1 MQEVVAQVKAFNDK
15 LLALHTG
22 VSPELQ
28 FFQEPRDET
37 KTMAEL
43 TETIPDHANAYVQ
56 SLAKDGITHTLATV
70 QLFAPRVELARL
82 KEFQVVDYS
91 LEVLIDAKKSIED
104 LAGHLMGQ
112 FWPETGS
119 SS

>member
-1 MQEVVAQVKAFNDK
+1 MQEAVAQAKAFNDRPV
-15 LLALHTG
+15 ALHTG

-37 KTMAEL
+37 KTMDEL
-43 TETIPDHANAYVQ
+43 TVMIPDCANAYAQ
-56 SLAKDGITHTLATV
+56 SLAKDGITHTLVTM
-70 QLFAPRVELARL
+70 QLFAPRVELAPL

-104 LAGHLMGQ
+104 LAGHLMG
-112 FWPETGS
+112 
-119 SS
+119 